1 MKASASYCFLGLG
14 GEELDKLLFAL
25 PADNTTLSAVI
36 SERGMYSVYRRLSVS
51 AEEREDMAA
60 LQGLAV
66 RDELRSR
73 RLDSLL
79 AGYEEKLTVEWR

>member
-1 MKASASYCFLGLG
+1 M
-14 GEELDKLLFAL
+14 
-25 PADNTTLSAVI
+25 
-36 SERGMYSVYRRLSVS
+36 S

-79 AGYEEKLTVEWR
+79 TEYADGLTVEWR

>member
-1 MKASASYCFLGLG
+1 MGLG

-79 AGYEEKLTVEWR
+79 AEYADGLTVEWR